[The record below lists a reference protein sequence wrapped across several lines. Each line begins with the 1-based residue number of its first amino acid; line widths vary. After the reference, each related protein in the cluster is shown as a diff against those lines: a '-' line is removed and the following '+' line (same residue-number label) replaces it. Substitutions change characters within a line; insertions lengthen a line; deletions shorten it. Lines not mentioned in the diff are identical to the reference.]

1 MSTNKFD
8 LFSQSTSSL
17 VQALEARSDTRQFDS
32 PTVLIR
38 EGEAATAINIVITGL
53 VTVETQQISGE
64 RVELAHG
71 ERGAMFGE
79 MSWLEGRPA
88 VASVRAE
95 AGSSVLQV
103 PGSVLDQLCQTSPNL
118 SAELFRLIG
127 TKLSL
132 QIQSQ
137 NAWIHRFDASLHEPL
152 RKVLVL
158 FAALNEQDVDW
169 LRQIGSLQRLADGAV
184 LIEAGE
190 PVPALYLVLAGEAR
204 ILVRSDHGQREVG
217 TSRRGELLGEMS
229 LLNPE
234 LGIASATVVSH
245 GGLELLRLEKAELL
259 SALDAAP
266 LRAMRFWCGLAR
278 MLSQRS
284 RDQLLER
291 GLAEASRIAE
301 QQDDGDELD
310 LTQLAAISTAGS
322 RFDWLCRQFQNQEG

>member
-1 MSTNKFD
+1 MSA
-8 LFSQSTSSL
+8 FSLIDRATPEL
-17 VQALEARSDTRQFDS
+17 LGWLHEHGQAQRLSA
-32 PTVLIR
+32 PTTLIR
-38 EGEAATAINIVITGL
+38 EGDQIEAL
-53 VTVETQQISGE
+53 VLLLSGE
-64 RVELAHG
+64 LSVYTSVGDSLSEPLAVLSAG
-71 ERGAMFGE
+71 SLVGE
-79 MSWLEGRPA
+79 MSWLEQRPT
-88 VASVRAE
+88 VASVTA
-95 AGSSVLQV
+95 SSDSLVLEV
-103 PGSVLDQLCQTSPNL
+103 PFDQLDQLQREQPLLAT
-118 SAELFRLIG
+118 ELQRLIAC
-127 TKLSL
+127 KLAL

-137 NAWIHRFDASLHEPL
+137 NAWIHRFNTSQQEPL

-169 LRQIGSLQRLADGAV
+169 LRQMGRLQRLADGAV

-204 ILVRSDHGQREVG
+204 ILVRSNCGIREVG

-229 LLNPE
+229 LLTPG
-234 LGIASATVVSH
+234 LGVASATVVSH
-245 GGLELLRLEKAELL
+245 GGMELLRLDQAELL

-266 LRAMRFWCGLAR
+266 LRAMRFWYALAR

-291 GLAEASRIAE
+291 GLAKASRIAE
-301 QQDDGDELD
+301 QQGADDELD

>member
-1 MSTNKFD
+1 MPTSSFD
-8 LFSQSTSSL
+8 LLSQSSPAL
-17 VQALEARSDTRQFDS
+17 LQALEVHAHRRQFDA

-38 EGEAATAINIVITGL
+38 EGEAANAISIVTAGCA
-53 VTVETQQISGE
+53 TVETLQSSGE
-64 RVELAHG
+64 RVVLAQG

-79 MSWLEGRPA
+79 MSWLEQRPA

-103 PGSVLDQLCQTSPNL
+103 PTAALDQLCQTSPIQA
-118 SAELFRLIG
+118 AELFRLIG

-132 QIQSQ
+132 QIQAQ
-137 NAWIHRFDASLHEPL
+137 NAWIHRFNASLQEPL

-169 LRQIGSLQRLADGAV
+169 LRQIGRLQRLADGAV

-204 ILVRSDHGQREVG
+204 ILVHSDSGIREVG
-217 TSRRGELLGEMS
+217 SSRRGELLGEMS

-234 LGIASATVVSH
+234 LGVASATVVSH
-245 GGLELLRLEKAELL
+245 GGLELLRLDKAELL
-259 SALDAAP
+259 SALEAAP
-266 LRAMRFWCGLAR
+266 LRAMRFWCALAR

-301 QQDDGDELD
+301 QQSDGDELD

>member
-1 MSTNKFD
+1 MSTNCFD
-8 LFSQSTSSL
+8 LFSQSTSAL
-17 VQALEARSDTRQFDS
+17 VQALEARAERRQFDTPS
-32 PTVLIR
+32 VLIR
-38 EGEAATAINIVITGL
+38 EGEPTTAISIVTAGC
-53 VTVETQQISGE
+53 VTVETLQNNGE
-64 RVELAHG
+64 RVVLAQG

-88 VASVRAE
+88 VATVRAE
-95 AGSSVLQV
+95 AGSNVLQV
-103 PGSVLDQLCQTSPNL
+103 PASALEQLRHTSPIQA
-118 SAELFRLIG
+118 AELFRLFG

-132 QIQSQ
+132 QIQEQ
-137 NAWIHRFDASLHEPL
+137 NAWIHRFNASLQEPL

-158 FAALNEQDVDW
+158 FAALSEQDVEW
-169 LRQIGSLQRLADGAV
+169 LRQLGKLQRLADGAV

-204 ILVRSDHGQREVG
+204 ILVRSDGDIREVG

-229 LLNPE
+229 LFNP
-234 LGIASATVVSH
+234 GQGVASATVISH
-245 GGLELLRLEKAELL
+245 GGLELLRLDTAELL
-259 SALDAAP
+259 SALDASP
-266 LRAMRFWCGLAR
+266 LRAMRFWCALAR

-291 GLAEASRIAE
+291 GLAEASRLAE
-301 QQDDGDELD
+301 QQSDGDELD